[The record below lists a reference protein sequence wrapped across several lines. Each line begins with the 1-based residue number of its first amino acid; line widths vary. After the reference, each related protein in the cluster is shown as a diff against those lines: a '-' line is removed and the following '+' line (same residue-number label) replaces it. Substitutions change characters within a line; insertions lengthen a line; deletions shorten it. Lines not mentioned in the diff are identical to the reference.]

1 MFHRKWGVSLVASV
15 VLVILGLLPH
25 SRDVQ
30 SQGPRFQ
37 LEEATIPDVHRA
49 IRERQI
55 TCRALVQAYVNRARA
70 YNGVSDRLVTRDGAP
85 IPVARGTVR
94 AGSPLKFPTET
105 VAIATLLPNGVRP
118 GVRAERGQEAIR
130 CHQQQHAVDAAR
142 SGSAVLARL
151 PGGAR
156 RGGSDSRRGL
166 RLRGGVEAACAAAR
180 LPRIENSEFRIWNS

>member
-30 SQGPRFQ
+30 SQGFRFQ

-94 AGSPLKFPTET
+94 ILG
-105 VAIATLLPNGVRP
+105 VASAY
-118 GVRAERGQEAIR
+118 EAASKR
-130 CHQQQHAVDAAR
+130 RVPPPAYP
-142 SGSAVLARL
+142 RL
-151 PGGAR
+151 P
-156 RGGSDSRRGL
+156 
-166 RLRGGVEAACAAAR
+166 
-180 LPRIENSEFRIWNS
+180 PRS

>member
-1 MFHRKWGVSLVASV
+1 LLKPIMFHRKWGVSLVASV

-70 YNGVSDRLVTRDGAP
+70 YNGVSDRLVTPDGAP

-94 AGSPLKFPTET
+94 ILS
-105 VAIATLLPNGVRP
+105 VASAY
-118 GVRAERGQEAIR
+118 EAASKR
-130 CHQQQHAVDAAR
+130 RVPPPAYP
-142 SGSAVLARL
+142 RL
-151 PGGAR
+151 P
-156 RGGSDSRRGL
+156 
-166 RLRGGVEAACAAAR
+166 
-180 LPRIENSEFRIWNS
+180 PRS